1 MYIGVYRVV
10 SCGMVGLL
18 NLMLTSIFNCFLFQS
33 ELPNTANP
41 IFPQA
46 LITVMLQVEAE
57 QRFTAM
63 QVLDHPWVNVSIC
76 SACESPECKRNY

>member
-1 MYIGVYRVV
+1 MKLFDYYY
-10 SCGMVGLL
+10 
-18 NLMLTSIFNCFLFQS
+18 IFNFVTRNCKHLDLQS
-33 ELPNTANP
+33 DLPNTANP

-63 QVLDHPWVNVSIC
+63 QVLDHPWVNVSISSPC
-76 SACESPECKRNY
+76 DSPEWKCNY